1 MNNVPSLQWAIYI
14 HTLYPPRTEDEGLL
28 FRDNIIYTPNLGL
41 RIAVSVRE
49 REQGRFRGSTEGA
62 KGGAP
67 RKQGGAVKAA

>member
-49 REQGRFRGSTEGA
+49 REQGRFRGSSEGA
-62 KGGAP
+62 RGSSEGSLN
-67 RKQGGAVKAA
+67 